1 MAKYTKWL
9 QPDKLRQITDWA
21 LAGMTNERVAAM
33 MGISRQTLSEWCNR
47 FEEIRVALDRGKEV
61 ADYKIENSLFDRAMG
76 CHVTEAEVVEHPNGS
91 TTKRTRQRY
100 IPGDVTAMIFW
111 LKNRKPED
119 WRDKKDVDL
128 SRGNDQVMQFIMSMR
143 EETDDLDTSR
153 TPKIFT

>member
-76 CHVTEAEVVEHPNGS
+76 CHVTEVQDTNVV
-91 TTKRTRQRY
+91 
-100 IPGDVTAMIFW
+100 
-111 LKNRKPED
+111 
-119 WRDKKDVDL
+119 
-128 SRGNDQVMQFIMSMR
+128 
-143 EETDDLDTSR
+143 
-153 TPKIFT
+153 